1 MKNPMK
7 TLMRT
12 LCLMLV
18 LAMLGGAASAV
29 ELKKGSKGV
38 DTVYLQLRLNHLG
51 YDVGTPDGDYGGKTA
66 KAVSA
71 FQQDHGLEA
80 TGAVDEAT
88 WEALFD
94 ETTPLK
100 LSVGSGF
107 DSKTYQIS
115 YNMPA
120 PFTTMEVSKNKY
132 EMEDMVKLEVDGLM
146 GYAYLDTFTTL
157 EDYEQKQREELKNTF
172 DNTFVAQYQGSD
184 YEVSD
189 SEQFEINGKPAFC
202 FSSHW
207 NFVNGGKI
215 EHFFYAG
222 AMELDEFNGE
232 KTLLCA
238 MIAYNLNAGMSELLG
253 RDELKA
259 IMAGARCDRDRIF
272 EYQAGAADRMAAA
285 GVTVDVPEFLPLDD
299 GTSVGDAAYA
309 IQKYVDP
316 AADGS
321 SGQLDGK
328 TCVSMYYGAKL
339 MDWYVRMV
347 NAGNSASNVLQEARM
362 SLSVAAMDFDL
373 MHAFPEVKEQY
384 RAAFSAARLAL
395 DGSNAPYLAAM
406 GIDSPAWTE
415 DDLSAMNDALMGVFD
430 AFIAEI
436 NKSE

>member
-7 TLMRT
+7 ALMRT

-38 DTVYLQLRLNHLG
+38 DSVYLQLRLNHLG

-80 TGAVDEAT
+80 TGAVDEST

-100 LSVGSGF
+100 LSVGAGF
-107 DSKTYQIS
+107 EAKTYKIS
-115 YNMPA
+115 FNMPA
-120 PFTTMEVSKNKY
+120 PFTTMEVNKNKY
-132 EMEDMVKLEVDGLM
+132 EMEDMVKLEVDGMM

-157 EDYEQKQREELKNTF
+157 EEYEQKQLQEVQNSY

-184 YEVSD
+184 YKVFD
-189 SEQFEINGKPAFC
+189 QEQFEINGKPARC

-207 NFVNGGKI
+207 NFVNGGKL
-215 EHFFYAG
+215 EHFFYTG
-222 AMELDEFNGE
+222 AVELDEFNGE

-238 MIAYNLNAGMSELLG
+238 MIVYNLNAGSPELLG
-253 RDELKA
+253 KDDLKA
-259 IMAGARCDRDRIF
+259 ILAGARCDRDRIY

-285 GVTVDVPEFLPLDD
+285 GVSVDIPEFLPLDD
-299 GTSVGDAAYA
+299 GTDVAGAVYA

-321 SGQLDGK
+321 SGEIDGK
-328 TCVSMYYGAKL
+328 TCVSLYYGAKL

-347 NAGNSASNVLQEARM
+347 NAGNSARSVLQEARL
-362 SLSVAAMDFDL
+362 SLSVSAMDFDL
-373 MHAFPEVKEQY
+373 MHAFPEVKEQF
-384 RAAFSAARLAL
+384 RAAFGAARLAL
-395 DGSNAPYLAAM
+395 DDSNAPCLAAM
-406 GIDSPAWTE
+406 GLEKPEWSEAELD
-415 DDLSAMNDALMGVFD
+415 AMNDSLMGVFD
-430 AFIAEI
+430 TFIEQMS
-436 NKSE
+436 KDK